1 MSGLYERAL
10 AQQRLDA
17 RRQRFKERQR
27 VLLAL
32 LAVSTVVF
40 FVLFVR

>member
-17 RRQRFKERQR
+17 RRQRYRERRR
-27 VLLAL
+27 VLLAVL
-32 LAVSTVVF
+32 CATAVVF
-40 FVLFVR
+40 FAVFAR

>member
-17 RRQRFKERQR
+17 RRQRVRERPR

-32 LAVSTVVF
+32 LCASTVVF
-40 FVLFVR
+40 FALFVR

>member
-17 RRQRFKERQR
+17 RRQRFRERRR
-27 VLLAL
+27 VLLAV
-32 LAVSTVVF
+32 LAGSTVVF
-40 FVLFVR
+40 FAVFVG

>member
-17 RRQRFKERQR
+17 RRRRFRERQR